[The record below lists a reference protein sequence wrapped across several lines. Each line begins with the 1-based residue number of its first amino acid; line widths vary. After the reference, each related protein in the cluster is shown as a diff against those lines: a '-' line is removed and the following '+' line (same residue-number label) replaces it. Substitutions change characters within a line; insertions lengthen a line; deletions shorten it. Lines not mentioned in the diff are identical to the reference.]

1 MIWWSKPTQDYLTIF
16 SVRTEKK
23 KLIGKNF
30 VICNNNWW
38 MTFYGWNLLDIQKIT
53 KQLVRLI
60 SAIICFSVRISP
72 RKRKERWYVWYDPFT
87 SYLPFLNVHCKMN
100 CSLDS
105 IYLVFQINRV
115 KKEANVGKGI
125 TFDAFKC
132 FYNVLFGGADLE
144 RAMFFLDTE
153 KNGINRLIPKN

>member
-1 MIWWSKPTQDYLTIF
+1 
-16 SVRTEKK
+16 
-23 KLIGKNF
+23 
-30 VICNNNWW
+30 
-38 MTFYGWNLLDIQKIT
+38 
-53 KQLVRLI
+53 
-60 SAIICFSVRISP
+60 
-72 RKRKERWYVWYDPFT
+72 
-87 SYLPFLNVHCKMN
+87 MN
-100 CSLDS
+100 GSLDS

-153 KNGINRLIPKN
+153 KNGINR